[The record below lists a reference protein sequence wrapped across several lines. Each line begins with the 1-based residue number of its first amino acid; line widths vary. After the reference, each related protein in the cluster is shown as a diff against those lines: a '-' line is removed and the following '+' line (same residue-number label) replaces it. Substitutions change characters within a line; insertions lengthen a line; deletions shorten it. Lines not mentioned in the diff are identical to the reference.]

1 MDFSTRLK
9 ELRTDND
16 MLQSDLAEKLNLKS
30 SAISKYEKSLTQPSI
45 ETIIKL
51 ADIFNVTV
59 DYIVG
64 ASDIKNPYDVSRITP
79 SEANL
84 VDNFRKLTYENK
96 IRIDERIKTMI
107 ENSI

>member
-30 SAISKYEKSLTQPSI
+30 SAISKYEKGLTQPSI

-59 DYIVG
+59 DYLVG
-64 ASDIKNPYDVSRITP
+64 ASDIKI
-79 SEANL
+79 L
-84 VDNFRKLTYENK
+84 MK
-96 IRIDERIKTMI
+96 
-107 ENSI
+107 